1 MTVINGLS
9 NRGFGMLEVLVA
21 LVLVTSVGVAIILW
35 VESGLH
41 SISRLRGEYDRIEV
55 ARTVED
61 WMRARPVDSADAGE
75 QRMNGMLI
83 KWQRRELAPAVP
95 QSGTS
100 GGWGAH
106 DIALHEYRF
115 EVFYPADATSP
126 WFDSAVTVVASQ
138 YVRNFKPPFG
148 F

>member
-1 MTVINGLS
+1 MRKLA

-21 LVLVTSVGVAIILW
+21 LVLVTSVGVAIVLW

-41 SISRLRGEYDRIEV
+41 SIGRLRSEYDRIEA
-55 ARTVED
+55 ARTVEE
-61 WMRARPVDSADAGE
+61 WMRAHPIDATESGE
-75 QRMNGMLI
+75 DKLNGMVV
-83 KWQRRELAPAVP
+83 KWKRTTLAPAVP
-95 QSGTS
+95 QVGSS

-106 DIALHEYRF
+106 DIALYEYRF
-115 EVFYPADATSP
+115 EVFYPANTTSP

-148 F
+148 L